1 MKVSPTDNPE
11 VLVLEPRIFQDS
23 RGLFFEAYN
32 RDTLHGLGISYE
44 FVQDNQSL
52 STKNVLRG
60 LHYQV
65 KRPQGKLIRVVHGEI
80 FDVAVDCRRSS
91 PRFGRSVHVNLSA
104 DNRKMLWIPPG
115 FAHGFLVLSERA
127 EVLYKATDFYAP
139 AHERTL
145 LWNDPELG
153 IPWPAS
159 DPILSDKDRKGLPLA
174 SAEIYE

>member
-1 MKVSPTDNPE
+1 MKVSLTDNPE

-32 RDTLHGLGISYE
+32 RDTLSGVGISYE

-52 STKNVLRG
+52 SKKNVLRG

-65 KRPQGKLIRVVHGEI
+65 KRPQGKLIRVVHGEV

-159 DPILSDKDRKGLPLA
+159 DPILSDKDRQGLPLA

>member
-1 MKVSPTDNPE
+1 MKLSRTDIPE

-32 RDTLHGLGISYE
+32 RDTLSGLGISYE

-52 STKNVLRG
+52 SKKNVLRG

-65 KRPQGKLIRVVHGEI
+65 KRPQGKLIRVVHGEV

-159 DPILSDKDRKGLPLA
+159 DPILSDKDRQGLPLA

>member
-1 MKVSPTDNPE
+1 MKVFPTENPE
-11 VLVLEPRIFQDS
+11 VLLLEPRVFEDS

-32 RDTLHGLGISYE
+32 RETLSALGINAD

-52 STKNVLRG
+52 SKKKALRG

-80 FDVAVDCRRSS
+80 FDVAVDCRKSS
-91 PRFGRSVHVNLSA
+91 SHFGRSVCVNLSA
-104 DNRKMLWIPPG
+104 ENRKILWIPRG
-115 FAHGFLVLSERA
+115 FAHGFLVISERA

-145 LWNDPELG
+145 LWNDPDLG

-159 DPILSDKDRKGLPLA
+159 DPILSEKDRQGLPLA
-174 SAEIYE
+174 LAEIYE